1 MDTSVRGLRDHP
13 YPDRTVGR
21 LVAKMG
27 QRLGDAPYIADN
39 HTGPVSFGGFAQ
51 RVSRAAAGLTELGVQ
66 RDENVGVL
74 MPNRVEFFVAAW
86 AQPWRGGVTVPL
98 HSALKGVMLRDAIVK
113 CRVSTVITVPE
124 RVAELTGISRET
136 GYPSR
141 MVIFGPLEESWPAT
155 IHSWDALT
163 TPGEMPPAD
172 TDPAE
177 PAILMLTSGSTGGSK
192 AVIKSHHF
200 EFVWASFGAEGR
212 QYYDDA
218 HVWTCLPASHASTLS
233 GAAYASMIAGTRL
246 TVHERFSARGFWDTA
261 RRLEATHV
269 NLVGRMMNVLMLQPP
284 SPADDQHGVR
294 IVFGAPAPLEPLAF
308 RERFGVEVSS
318 QGYGMTEIWVSP
330 QDVARQDWTRP
341 SNYMSIPHPAM
352 EVRLVAHD
360 GRVLTPGS
368 PERGEILVRPREP
381 LWMFSGYFGD
391 PDATVASWQDL
402 WFHTGDMASMDAEG
416 GLYFHGR
423 TRDTLRRGGENIS
436 APEVEAIALT
446 HPAVADAAV
455 YGVPSELG
463 EDEVKLD
470 VILDPAGGVT
480 AAGLLA
486 FMSER
491 SPAYMVPRFIDI
503 VDSFPRTPSEK
514 VQKHVLR
521 ELGVG
526 PNTFDAL
533 QRGHARSH

>member
-1 MDTSVRGLRDHP
+1 MDTSIRGLRDHP
-13 YPDRTVGR
+13 YADRTVGR

-39 HTGPVSFGGFAQ
+39 HAGPVSFGEFAQ
-51 RVSRAAAGLTELGVQ
+51 RVSRAAAGLAELGVN

-98 HSALKGVMLRDAIVK
+98 HIALKGVMLRDAIVK
-113 CRVSTVITVPE
+113 CRVRTVITVPE
-124 RVAELTGISRET
+124 RVTELIAIARET

-141 MVIFGPLEESWPAT
+141 MIIFGALEESWPGT
-155 IHSWDALT
+155 MHSWDALT
-163 TPGEMPPAD
+163 TPAEVPPAD

-269 NLVGRMMNVLMLQPP
+269 NLVGRMMNVLMLQAP
-284 SPADDQHGVR
+284 SPVDHQHGVR
-294 IVFGAPAPLEPLAF
+294 IVFGAPPPLEPQAF

-341 SNYMSIPHPAM
+341 SNYMSIAHPAM

-391 PDATVASWQDL
+391 PDATVAAWQDL

-446 HPAVADAAV
+446 HPAIADAAV

-470 VILDPAGGVT
+470 VILDPPGGIT
-480 AAGLLA
+480 AAELLV

-521 ELGVG
+521 ERGVG

>member
-27 QRLGDAPYIADN
+27 QGLGDAPYIADN

-486 FMSER
+486 FMAER
-491 SPAYMVPRFIDI
+491 SPTYMVPRFIDI

>member
-13 YPDRTVGR
+13 YADRTVGR

-113 CRVSTVITVPE
+113 CRVSTVVTVPE

>member
-13 YPDRTVGR
+13 YADRTVGR

-39 HTGPVSFGGFAQ
+39 HTGPVSFGEFAQ
-51 RVSRAAAGLTELGVQ
+51 RVSRAAAGLTGLGVH

-113 CRVSTVITVPE
+113 CRVSTVVTVPE

-141 MVIFGPLEESWPAT
+141 MVVFGPVEDSWPAT

-163 TPGEMPPAD
+163 TPGEVPPAD

-269 NLVGRMMNVLMLQPP
+269 NLVGRMMNVLMLQAP
-284 SPADDQHGVR
+284 SPADDKHGVR
-294 IVFGAPAPLEPLAF
+294 IVFGAPPPLEPLAF

-402 WFHTGDMASMDAEG
+402 WFHTGDMASMDVEG

-446 HPAVADAAV
+446 HPVVADAAV

-470 VILDPAGGVT
+470 VILDPPGGVT

-514 VQKHVLR
+514 VRKHVLR

-526 PNTFDAL
+526 PNTYDAL
-533 QRGHARSH
+533 QEGHARSH

>member
-13 YPDRTVGR
+13 YADRTVGR

-113 CRVSTVITVPE
+113 CRVSTVVTVPE

-503 VDSFPRTPSEK
+503 VHSFPRTPSEK

>member
-13 YPDRTVGR
+13 YADRTVGR

-113 CRVSTVITVPE
+113 CRVSTVVTVPE

-503 VDSFPRTPSEK
+503 VNSFPRTPSEK

>member
-1 MDTSVRGLRDHP
+1 MDTSIRGLRDHP
-13 YPDRTVGR
+13 YADRTVGR

-27 QRLGDAPYIADN
+27 QRLGDAPYIAD
-39 HTGPVSFGGFAQ
+39 HRAGPVSFGEFAR
-51 RVSRAAAGLTELGVQ
+51 RVSRAAAGLAELDVS
-66 RDENVGVL
+66 RDEHVGIF

-113 CRVSTVITVPE
+113 CRVTTVITVPE
-124 RVAELTGISRET
+124 RAPELLEISSET

-141 MVIFGPLEESWPAT
+141 MIILGQADESWPGA
-155 IHSWDALT
+155 IHSWDALVSS
-163 TPGEMPPAD
+163 EEVPPAE
-172 TDPAE
+172 TDPAA

-192 AVIKSHHF
+192 AVVKSHHF

-212 QYYDDA
+212 QLYGDG
-218 HVWTCLPASHASTLS
+218 HVWTCLPASHASTLT
-233 GAAYASMIAGTRL
+233 GAAYASMVAGTRL
-246 TVHERFSARGFWDTA
+246 TVHDRFSARGFWETA

-269 NLVGRMMNVLMLQPP
+269 NLVGRMMNVLMLAEP
-284 SPADDQHGVR
+284 SSAERRHGVR
-294 IVFGAPAPLEPLAF
+294 IVFGAPPPLDPLAF

-341 SNYMSIPHPAM
+341 SNYMSVPHPAM

-391 PDATVASWQDL
+391 PEATVAAWQDL

-470 VILDPAGGVT
+470 VILDPPGAVT
-480 AAGLLA
+480 AADLLA
-486 FMSER
+486 YMAER
-491 SPAYMVPRFIDI
+491 CPAYMNPRFIDI
-503 VDSFPRTPSEK
+503 VDAFPRTPSEK
-514 VQKHVLR
+514 VQKHLLR
-521 ELGVG
+521 QIGVG
-526 PNTFDAL
+526 PDTFDAVA
-533 QRGHARSH
+533 RGHARNH